1 LPNLTL
7 DSKDCFDHFWPFLHV
22 AYPTTYYS
30 TIAGMKFLLIGLGN
44 IGEDYAYTR
53 HNIGFDVVDA
63 FAQKHG
69 GLFGVGRLA
78 HVCEMKWKGKKLT
91 IIKPTTYMNL
101 SGKAVKYWIEKES
114 VALEQLLVIVDDI
127 ALPLSR
133 IRLRSS
139 GSSAGHNGLRSIEE
153 TLLTDKYPRLR
164 FGVGNNFPKG
174 AQADFVLSRWTPEE
188 SPLVKRKVERCV
200 EVVENFIT
208 IGIERTMNEANKLE
222 FTL

>member
-1 LPNLTL
+1 MTL
-7 DSKDCFDHFWPFLHV
+7 DAKDCFDHFWPFLHV
-22 AYPTTYYS
+22 AYPTTHYS
-30 TIAGMKFLLIGLGN
+30 TIAVMKFLLIGLGN

-101 SGKAVKYWIEKES
+101 SGKAVKYWMEKES

-133 IRLRSS
+133 IRLRPS
-139 GSSAGHNGLRSIEE
+139 GSCAGHNGLRSIEE

-174 AQADFVLSRWTPEE
+174 GQADFVLDRWTPEE
-188 SPLVKRKVERCV
+188 SPLVKRKVEKCV

>member
-1 LPNLTL
+1 LAF
-7 DSKDCFDHFWPFLHV
+7 SAY
-22 AYPTTYYS
+22 AYPTTHCS
-30 TIAGMKFLLIGLGN
+30 NIAIMKFLLIGLGN
-44 IGEDYAYTR
+44 IGNDYENTR

-63 FAQKHG
+63 FTQKHG
-69 GLFGVGRLA
+69 GFFGVGRLS
-78 HVCEMKWKGKKLT
+78 HVCELKWKGKKLT
-91 IIKPTTYMNL
+91 IIKPTTFMNL

-133 IRLRSS
+133 IRLRPS
-139 GSSAGHNGLRSIEE
+139 GSCAGHNGLRSIEE

-164 FGVGNNFPKG
+164 YGIGNNFPKG
-174 AQADFVLSRWTPEE
+174 GQADFVLDPWTPEE
-188 SPLVKRKVERCV
+188 LPLVKRKVEKCV
-200 EVVENFIT
+200 EVIENFIT

>member
-1 LPNLTL
+1 M
-7 DSKDCFDHFWPFLHV
+7 DHFWPFLHI
-22 AYPTTYYS
+22 AYPTTHYS
-30 TIAGMKFLLIGLGN
+30 TIAVMKFLLIGLGN
-44 IGEDYAYTR
+44 IGEEYAYTR

-63 FAQKHG
+63 FAHKHG

-78 HVCEMKWKGKKLT
+78 HVCDMKWKGKKLT

-101 SGKAVKYWIEKES
+101 SGKAVKYWMEKES

-188 SPLVKRKVERCV
+188 SPLVKRKVEKCV

>member
-1 LPNLTL
+1 
-7 DSKDCFDHFWPFLHV
+7 
-22 AYPTTYYS
+22 
-30 TIAGMKFLLIGLGN
+30 
-44 IGEDYAYTR
+44 
-53 HNIGFDVVDA
+53 VDA

-69 GLFGVGRLA
+69 GIFGVGRLA
-78 HVCEMKWKGKKLT
+78 QICEIKWKGKKLT

-101 SGKAVKYWIEKES
+101 SGKSVKYWIEKES

-133 IRLRSS
+133 IRLRPS
-139 GSSAGHNGLRSIEE
+139 GSCAGHNGLRSIEE

-164 FGVGNNFPKG
+164 FGIGNNFPKG
-174 AQADFVLSRWTPEE
+174 GQADFVLDRWTPEE
-188 SPLVKRKVERCV
+188 LPLVKRKVDKCV
-200 EVVENFIT
+200 EVIENFIT